1 MVNLESLKEGDPELY
16 NLIVK
21 ETSRQNSGLELIP
34 SENFVSK
41 AVLEAM
47 GSVLTNKYAE
57 GYPGKRYYG
66 GNQYI
71 DLIEQIAIDRAK
83 SLFGAEYANVQPNSG
98 SPANMAV
105 YFALMEPGDK
115 LMGLE
120 LSQGGHLTHGSPVNF
135 SGKLYSASSYSV
147 DKETEMIDMDVVR
160 KYAEKEKPKILLSST
175 TAYPRE
181 LDFKEFSEIAK
192 DIGAISMADIAHIAG
207 LVIGKVHQ
215 DPFPFTDIV
224 TTTTHKTLRG
234 PRSGLILCKEEY
246 GKAIDKAV
254 FPGMQGGPHEHIIA
268 AKAVC
273 FKEAATPEFSEYAK
287 QIVKNAKKL
296 SESLIEHGF
305 RLVTGGTDNHLI
317 LIDLT
322 NKGVTGKEAQNSL
335 DEAGITTNRNT
346 IPFEPRSPFDP
357 SGLRLGTPAI
367 TSRGMKE
374 SEMEQVA
381 GWINRV
387 IENHEDSSL
396 KEKIREEI
404 REFCKDFPLYPE

>member
-1 MVNLESLKEGDPELY
+1 MVNLEPLKNNDPDLY
-16 NLIVK
+16 ELIVK
-21 ETSRQNSGLELIP
+21 ETGRQNCGLELIP

-71 DLIEQIAIDRAK
+71 DQIEQIAIDRAK
-83 SLFGAEYANVQPNSG
+83 SLFGAEHANVQPNSG

-105 YFALMEPGDK
+105 YFALMEAGDK

-135 SGKLYSASSYSV
+135 SGKLYNATSYSV
-147 DKETEMIDMDVVR
+147 DKETEIIDMDLVR
-160 KYAEKEKPKILLSST
+160 KQAEKEKPKILLSST

-181 LDFKEFSEIAK
+181 LDFTEFAEIAK
-192 DIGAISMADIAHIAG
+192 DVGALSMADIAHIAG
-207 LVIGKVHQ
+207 LIIGKVHQ
-215 DPFPFTDIV
+215 DPFPFTDVV

-273 FKEAATPEFSEYAK
+273 FKEAASPEFSEYAG
-287 QIVKNAKKL
+287 QIVKNAKRL
-296 SESLIEHGF
+296 SESLIEYGF
-305 RLVTGGTDNHLI
+305 RLVTGGTDNHLL
-317 LIDLT
+317 LIDMT
-322 NKGVTGKEAQNSL
+322 NKGLSGKEAQNSL

-381 GWINRV
+381 RWINKV
-387 IENHEDSSL
+387 IENHSDSSV
-396 KEKIREEI
+396 KEKVKEEI
-404 REFCKDFPLYPE
+404 KEFCQDFPLYP

>member
-1 MVNLESLKEGDPELY
+1 MVNLESLKDGDPEMY

-47 GSVLTNKYAE
+47 GSILTNKYAE

-322 NKGVTGKEAQNSL
+322 NKGITGKEAQNSL

-387 IENHEDSSL
+387 IENHGDSSL

-404 REFCKDFPLYPE
+404 REFCKEFPLYPE

>member
-1 MVNLESLKEGDPELY
+1 
-16 NLIVK
+16 
-21 ETSRQNSGLELIP
+21 
-34 SENFVSK
+34 
-41 AVLEAM
+41 
-47 GSVLTNKYAE
+47 
-57 GYPGKRYYG
+57 
-66 GNQYI
+66 
-71 DLIEQIAIDRAK
+71 
-83 SLFGAEYANVQPNSG
+83 SLFGAEHANVQPNSG

-105 YFALMEPGDK
+105 YFALMEAGDK

-135 SGKLYSASSYSV
+135 SGKLYNATSYSV
-147 DKETEMIDMDVVR
+147 DKETEIIDMDLVR
-160 KYAEKEKPKILLSST
+160 KQAEKEKPKILLSST

-181 LDFKEFSEIAK
+181 LDFTEFAEIAK
-192 DIGAISMADIAHIAG
+192 DVGALSMADIAHIAG
-207 LVIGKVHQ
+207 LIIGKVHQ
-215 DPFPFTDIV
+215 DPFPFTDVV

-273 FKEAATPEFSEYAK
+273 FKEAASPEFSEYAG
-287 QIVKNAKKL
+287 QIVKNAKRL
-296 SESLIEHGF
+296 SESLIEYGF
-305 RLVTGGTDNHLI
+305 RLVTGGTDNHLL
-317 LIDLT
+317 LIDMT
-322 NKGVTGKEAQNSL
+322 NKGLSGKEAQNSL

-381 GWINRV
+381 RWINKV
-387 IENHEDSSL
+387 IENHSDSSV
-396 KEKIREEI
+396 KEKVKEEI
-404 REFCKDFPLYPE
+404 KEFCQDFPLYP